1 MGPDVVSPSCSSDKE
16 HLQEMN
22 LEIARERETVR
33 MMMMMR
39 LTVGAVVRGWSAVF
53 LAFF

>member
-22 LEIARERETVR
+22 LEKARERETVW
-33 MMMMMR
+33 MMMMR

-53 LAFF
+53 LALF

>member
-1 MGPDVVSPSCSSDKE
+1 
-16 HLQEMN
+16 MN
-22 LEIARERETVR
+22 LEIARKRETVR
-33 MMMMMR
+33 MMMMR